1 MSQMLKLCMVS
12 TTVRQLLERRQHKQK
27 EYFYQ
32 RTRVLQK
39 LQIGD
44 SVRICKDGIWNLSQV
59 TDLSDQPRSYVVQM
73 PLPTKT
79 ASGRIVTKPRRL
91 VEE

>member
-44 SVRICKDGIWNLSQV
+44 SVRICKDGIWNPAQV
-59 TDLSDQPRSYVVQM
+59 TDLSDQPRSYVVQT
-73 PLPTKT
+73 PD
-79 ASGRIVTKPRRL
+79 GQIYRRNRKFMMQSK
-91 VEE
+91 VKIT